1 MIFKLRVFQGRSAEA
16 LECMKGTDEEFFKL
30 AKKLPYD
37 LEKMKSF
44 YRILAKDIVRH
55 KTRLGGT
62 FVAAHACPIRE
73 LRDCMKEVF
82 GSECIFV
89 TLRLSKEATAKR
101 VEARHAD
108 GNQEMMKG
116 VIDFLAS
123 MYDLY
128 EGVQPG
134 EDNCI
139 TVLVDP
145 DDSREDVMN
154 KIIDQVNQMMEFCK

>member
-1 MIFKLRVFQGRSAEA
+1 
-16 LECMKGTDEEFFKL
+16 MKGINAEFFKF
-30 AKKLPYD
+30 AKKIPND
-37 LEKMKSF
+37 MEKMKSF

-82 GSECIFV
+82 GPSQCIFV
-89 TLRLSKEATAKR
+89 TLHLSKEATTKR

-108 GNQEMMKG
+108 GDQEMMKT

-123 MYDLY
+123 IYDLY
-128 EGVQPG
+128 EDVQPG

-139 TVLVDP
+139 TVLVNP

-154 KIIDQVNQMMEFCK
+154 KILDQVHQVMNFFE